1 MKNFKKYESSNK
13 GSPPKKRN
21 QSQAQQS
28 NKKSRRNTSWNGAC
42 AENMMT
48 ED

>member
-1 MKNFKKYESSNK
+1 MKVQIKV
-13 GSPPKKRN
+13 PPKKKRN
-21 QSQAQQS
+21 QSQTQQS